1 MAEREKTY
9 AHGVI
14 FAGKC
19 VRAHTMEERTQWIT
33 TTTRSNATNSQKA
46 AMPDCSAWL
55 DDGSLGPSNP

>member
-9 AHGVI
+9 AQGVI

-19 VRAHTMEERTQWIT
+19 VRAHTMEERTQLI
-33 TTTRSNATNSQKA
+33 TTRSNATNSKKA
-46 AMPDCSAWL
+46 AMPDRGARL

>member
-19 VRAHTMEERTQWIT
+19 VRAHTMEERTQLIA
-33 TTTRSNATNSQKA
+33 TTRSNATNSKKA
-46 AMPDCSAWL
+46 AMPDRSAWL
-55 DDGSLGPSNP
+55 DDGSLDPSNP

>member
-19 VRAHTMEERTQWIT
+19 VRAHTMEERTQLIA
-33 TTTRSNATNSQKA
+33 TTRSNATNSKKA
-46 AMPDCSAWL
+46 AMPDRSAWL
-55 DDGSLGPSNP
+55 DDGLLGPSNP